1 MMRTEIVIT
10 IIAMAVATFFTRFT
24 SFALLGSAG
33 ISPRFKRF
41 LKHVPTAI
49 LTALIA
55 PTLFAPHGY
64 IEISTGNSYLIAGT
78 VATLLAY
85 FRQPPLVTM
94 GGGMAA
100 MLAIR
105 GFGINLF

>member
-1 MMRTEIVIT
+1 MMRTEVVIT
-10 IIAMAVATFFTRFT
+10 IVAMAVATFFTRFT
-24 SFALLGSAG
+24 SPAILGGAG
-33 ISPRFKRF
+33 ISPRLKRF

-55 PTLFAPHGY
+55 PTLFVPHGY
-64 IEISTGNSYLIAGT
+64 IEFSTGNSYLIAGT
-78 VATLLAY
+78 IAALLAY

-94 GGGMAA
+94 GGGMAT

-105 GFGINLF
+105 SFGI

>member
-1 MMRTEIVIT
+1 MRTEIVIT
-10 IIAMAVATFFTRFT
+10 IVAMAVATFFTRFT
-24 SFALLGSAG
+24 SLAIWGGAG
-33 ISPRFKRF
+33 ISYRFKRF

-64 IEISTGNSYLIAGT
+64 IEFSTGNSYLIAGT
-78 VATLLAY
+78 IAAILAY

-94 GGGMAA
+94 GGGMAV

-105 GFGINLF
+105 SYGV

>member
-10 IIAMAVATFFTRFT
+10 IVAMAVATFFTRFA
-24 SFALLGSAG
+24 SPAILRGSS

-55 PTLFAPHGY
+55 PTLFAPQGY

-78 VATLLAY
+78 IAALLAY

-94 GGGMAA
+94 VGGMAA
-100 MLAIR
+100 MLTLR
-105 GFGINLF
+105 SLGL

>member
-1 MMRTEIVIT
+1 MMRTEVVIIVA
-10 IIAMAVATFFTRFT
+10 AMAIATFFTRFA
-24 SFALLGSAG
+24 SFAIFGSAG
-33 ISPRFKRF
+33 ISPRLKRY

-55 PTLFAPHGY
+55 PTLFAPQGY
-64 IEISTGNSYLIAGT
+64 IEISTGNSYLIAGII
-78 VATLLAY
+78 ATLLAF

-94 GGGMAA
+94 GGGMVA

-105 GFGINLF
+105 SFGI

>member
-1 MMRTEIVIT
+1 MMRTEVVIT
-10 IIAMAVATFFTRFT
+10 IVAMAVATFFTRFT
-24 SFALLGSAG
+24 SPAILGGAG
-33 ISPRFKRF
+33 ISPRLKRF

-64 IEISTGNSYLIAGT
+64 IEFSTGNSYLIAGT
-78 VATLLAY
+78 IAALLAY

-94 GGGMAA
+94 GGGMAT

-105 GFGINLF
+105 SFGI

>member
-1 MMRTEIVIT
+1 MMRTEAVIT
-10 IIAMAVATFFTRFT
+10 IVAMAIATFFTRFA
-24 SFALLGSAG
+24 SFAIFGSAG
-33 ISPRFKRF
+33 ISQRLKRF

-55 PTLFAPHGY
+55 PTLFAPQGY

-78 VATLLAY
+78 IATLLAY

-94 GGGMAA
+94 GGGMVA

-105 GFGINLF
+105 SFGI

>member
-1 MMRTEIVIT
+1 MMRTEVVIT
-10 IIAMAVATFFTRFT
+10 IVAMAVVTFLTRFT
-24 SFALLGSAG
+24 SPVILGGAG
-33 ISPRFKRF
+33 ISSRFKRF

-64 IEISTGNSYLIAGT
+64 VEVSTGNSYLIAGT
-78 VATLLAY
+78 IAAILAY

-100 MLAIR
+100 MLALR
-105 GFGINLF
+105 SFGL